1 MSRRQRYLEVN
12 NNNQMHKLSRV
23 QNNYLFSV
31 IIAAYNVGE
40 YLDDA
45 IDSLINQTISF
56 ERFIEVIIVND
67 GSVDNTQ
74 IVAEKWKKR
83 FPNNVKVIKQDN
95 QGVSVARNAG
105 LKIASGQYVNFLDG
119 DDKFDQSVFLSI
131 RMFFSQ
137 HSDVKI
143 AKIPIRMFE
152 AKEGEHGLNKVFT
165 KNEEIVHIDKLPKKI
180 FAHIASTF
188 ISRDI
193 LLNNNISFEVGR
205 KYGEDL
211 ALAVRIVEVEK
222 TFALINNV
230 YYNYRARN
238 SADSAMDSSR
248 SDPLTYIPNADM
260 MLDLINKYKDDNG
273 KIDKWLQM
281 LIMYDLGWKI
291 KRENLPFLGTEEW
304 YKKYL
309 DRVTS
314 ILHFIDDPFI
324 DAQGHLKWIQKEA
337 IKWIKYSGKWPSYT
351 DNIGNAIVKNNDV
364 ELCNGNKSYLLSKLV
379 GKIFV
384 AKYRPE
390 TDSLDF
396 LIVIEHL
403 WGSGKLTLSASDG
416 EKQFQGKIVAEPA
429 RQKMIS
435 IPIHGA
441 ITYEFHIPLTELE
454 NTNNLQFLVQYE
466 NLDFQRKLKT
476 EFSGMLVSIGEG
488 IKKNYIWAKSK
499 LLKFDFNNN
508 KFLILNNTLENLQF
522 LENDIKKSILVS
534 KISDSRKKQL
544 ITLRMLALKSKSSTS
559 IINIFQDRENK
570 ADDNA
575 EVLYQTIAE
584 NHPEWQ
590 NYFILERESSDW
602 ERLQRLNFNLIEYGS
617 TEHERLLIQATNL
630 ISSQADL
637 TIMRPW
643 PRDFGYLRDAYHYN
657 FVFLQ
662 HGVTKHDLSLWLRKI
677 EKDIRLLVTVSRFEQ
692 KGFLDYGYQYDENE
706 IVLTGFPRFD
716 RYTSMSQDSTKNNGV
731 ILIAPTWR
739 NGIWKESD
747 SHSTKIEKIKN
758 THFFNAWQC
767 LLNSDK
773 IKSLVENGNEIVWLP
788 HPHFREVDDAFK
800 IPNYVKEASVDIRY
814 VDILKKASVLVTD
827 FSSIYFD
834 IAYQNKPTI
843 YYQMDDGNVNN
854 KPGYFDFKTMGFG
867 KVFDNLKEV
876 ENELQLVVNNGFV
889 LEDKYYSRV
898 KEFFAFGDQNNSKRV
913 QKNIENMVRYEHSP
927 LAKEEIDFIFS
938 TKNSTSSLAITK
950 SKEWADSISLKKMVK
965 KVLKKDS
972 QMYFFAKSIYK
983 KTRS

>member
-193 LLNNNISFEVGR
+193 LLNNNINFEVGR

-222 TFALINNV
+222 MFALINNV

-260 MLDLINKYKDDNG
+260 MLDLIHKYKDDNG

-314 ILHFIDDPFI
+314 ILHFIDDPII

-364 ELCNGNKSYLLSKLV
+364 ELCNGNKSYLLSQLV

-692 KGFLDYGYQYDENE
+692 NGFLDYGYQYDENE

-716 RYTSMSQDSTKNNGV
+716 RYTSMSRDSTKNNGV

-747 SHSTKIEKIKN
+747 SHSTKIEKIKS
-758 THFFNAWQC
+758 THFFNSWQC

-854 KPGYFDFKTMGFG
+854 KPGYFDFEIMGFG

-913 QKNIENMVRYEHSP
+913 QKNIENLVRYEHSA
-927 LAKEEIDFIFS
+927 LTKEEIDFIFS